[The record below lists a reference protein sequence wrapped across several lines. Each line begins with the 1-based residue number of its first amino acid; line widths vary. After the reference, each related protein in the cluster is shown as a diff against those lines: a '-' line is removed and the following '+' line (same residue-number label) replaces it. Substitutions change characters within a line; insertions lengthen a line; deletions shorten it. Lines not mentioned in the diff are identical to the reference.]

1 MGMALNK
8 KDKRKHRREIEFK
21 EIIAENL
28 AKRHK
33 FTNKGNA
40 TYIKQDKQKC
50 RPRYFVLK
58 LNNTKDKEKRHS
70 PQRNNRLTID
80 FLNGMMKAR
89 RQWNCD

>member
-40 TYIKQDKQKC
+40 TYIKQDK
-50 RPRYFVLK
+50 
-58 LNNTKDKEKRHS
+58 
-70 PQRNNRLTID
+70 
-80 FLNGMMKAR
+80 
-89 RQWNCD
+89 

>member
-1 MGMALNK
+1 MTLWCHAKCRASLHMLDSLAMGIRNLGTWLCNLYFKKPSILVGMALKK

-40 TYIKQDKQKC
+40 TYIKQDK
-50 RPRYFVLK
+50 
-58 LNNTKDKEKRHS
+58 
-70 PQRNNRLTID
+70 
-80 FLNGMMKAR
+80 
-89 RQWNCD
+89 